1 MRELS
6 REALF
11 ATEIIAGLEYVGAVL
26 EEERS
31 TFCGPRYQHDPRRQA
46 LRAGSVASAL
56 SLGGRRVGV
65 ERPRARRIDNRELSW
80 PSGRAWSACAP
91 IERRAIEQ
99 MLVGVWTRRYVRS
112 LEP

>member
-1 MRELS
+1 MEKTERRTAQEQSRPAQLRLPLRGLV

-11 ATEIIAGLEYVGAVL
+11 AREIVAGLEYVGAVL

-56 SLGGRRVGV
+56 SLGGRSIGV
-65 ERPRARRIDNRELSW
+65 
-80 PSGRAWSACAP
+80 SGRAPAAS
-91 IERRAIEQ
+91 
-99 MLVGVWTRRYVRS
+99 MVGN
-112 LEP
+112 